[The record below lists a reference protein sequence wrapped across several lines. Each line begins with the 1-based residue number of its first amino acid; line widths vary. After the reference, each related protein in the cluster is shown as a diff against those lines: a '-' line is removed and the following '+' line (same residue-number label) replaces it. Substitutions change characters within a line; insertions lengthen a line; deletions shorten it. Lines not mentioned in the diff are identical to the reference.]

1 MSAFFLVQT
10 GNWRRM
16 AVLPGDLL
24 TTGAWRY
31 GFLARKA
38 SGNGMM
44 NHFFALNGQAA
55 IVMLHLN

>member
-1 MSAFFLVQT
+1 
-10 GNWRRM
+10 M